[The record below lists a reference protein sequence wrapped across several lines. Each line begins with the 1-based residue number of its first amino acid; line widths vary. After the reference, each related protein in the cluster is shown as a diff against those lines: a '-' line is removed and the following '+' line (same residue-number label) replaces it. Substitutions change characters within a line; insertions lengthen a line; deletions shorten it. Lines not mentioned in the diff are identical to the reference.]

1 MPARQITKAVIPAA
15 GLGTRFLPVTKA
27 SPKEMLPLVDKP
39 LIQYVVEEA
48 VASGIQQ
55 IIIITGRGKRAIE
68 DHFDISFELEE
79 TLKNNGKEDLLK
91 DLRKISEMADFCYIR
106 QSQARGLGHAILCAK
121 NLISDD
127 EAFAVLL
134 GDDIIDHSV
143 PALQQM
149 MEVYHRTPA
158 PLIGIQQ
165 VAKADVQQ
173 YGIIDAGPAIDGL
186 YKINDLVEKPSPE
199 EAPSD
204 LAVIGRYLL
213 TSDVFECLEKTK
225 PGKHNEIQLTDALKQ
240 LAHSRAM
247 YGYLIQGNRFDA
259 GDKLGFLKAT
269 VEMGLKNPE
278 LGKGFRKYLK
288 NLPL

>member
-106 QSQARGLGHAILCAK
+106 QSQARGLGHALLCAK
-121 NLISDD
+121 NLIGD

-134 GDDIIDHSV
+134 GDDIIDGPV

-149 MEVYHRTPA
+149 MEVYHRNPA

-173 YGIIDAGPAIDGL
+173 YGIIDAAPAIDGL
-186 YKINDLVEKPSPE
+186 YKINDLIEKPAPR
-199 EAPSD
+199 EAPSN

-213 TSDVFECLEKTK
+213 TPDVFEYLEKTK
-225 PGKHNEIQLTDALKQ
+225 PGKNNEIQLTDALKQ
-240 LAHSRAM
+240 LAHARTM

-288 NLPL
+288 NLSL